1 MRKPHLVRLAPQ
13 GWIQQHEQQPAL
25 RLGEAPEDY
34 PEQTVS
40 VRQSRA
46 APRTTAV
53 SQETARVWARLL
65 AKVYEVD
72 ALRCNRCG
80 SPMKV
85 LALIT
90 DPQQCRRILLHL
102 IKTGAAPPGL
112 DISALNC
119 SSSPPSCSR
128 AVPCLPCRSHG
139 AFRGARLHDPTFWRW
154 RSPPKWLR
162 WSDGWVS
169 ILQREVFSSTNHAQI
184 RAGNL

>member
-1 MRKPHLVRLAPQ
+1 MRKPHLVRLAPEGRCSGPPW
-13 GWIQQHEQQPAL
+13 GWKQQHSQYCAL
-25 RLGEAPEDY
+25 HVGEVPENTPD
-34 PEQTVS
+34 QTVS
-40 VRQSRA
+40 ARQSRA

-112 DISALNC
+112 DISALN
-119 SSSPPSCSR
+119 
-128 AVPCLPCRSHG
+128 
-139 AFRGARLHDPTFWRW
+139 
-154 RSPPKWLR
+154 
-162 WSDGWVS
+162 
-169 ILQREVFSSTNHAQI
+169 
-184 RAGNL
+184 